1 LQRCDFLKGKFAL
14 ECKDYHDA
22 IKFFL
27 NSVKKKRIVIDG
39 LIKKRALEHIK
50 KIAEKVKKTIISK
63 NYSNLKFN
71 ETFSPDNNNIINRGS
86 SNEISLLDEK
96 KDINEEETKDI
107 KFIEAIKNII
117 EVIKIDIDECNEKQL
132 KDIII
137 VIDFNYS
144 SKMIIDSYIDVT
156 KTILKNLTNK
166 DRLGVIL
173 LLSEHRIIC
182 PIMCKS
188 EIDIVNISKDLDEY
202 SNKIYKKE
210 RFDSSLGN
218 EIIQEKL
225 EGDYS
230 NSDNTSELNS
240 NNFGSDDIKNHGI
253 IIEDTIKSLNY
264 CINYLEIKE
273 INSNEKFFIYFT
285 ADVKYFMDYLLE
297 INEHKNFHNLSYESE
312 EKENIDLQ
320 SDKNIHFLL
329 VGKSDNEENE
339 DEMCR
344 KILFSYFGSKSEIIP
359 YDNMKKI
366 KSILSSNNII
376 NDNIIFPN
384 EVYK

>member
-27 NSVKKKRIVIDG
+27 NTVKKRRIVIDG
-39 LIKKRALEHIK
+39 LIKKRALEYIK
-50 KIAEKVKKTIISK
+50 KIAEKIKKVIINK

-71 ETFSPDNNNIINRGS
+71 ATFSSENNISINKGS
-86 SNEISLLDEK
+86 SSQINVLDEK
-96 KDINEEETKDI
+96 KSINEEVPKDI

-144 SKMIIDSYIDVT
+144 NKMIIDSYIDAT
-156 KTILKNLTNK
+156 KTILNNLTNK
-166 DRLGVIL
+166 DRLGIIL

-264 CINYLEIKE
+264 CINYLKIKE

-344 KILFSYFGSKSEIIP
+344 KILFSYFWV
-359 YDNMKKI
+359 KK
-366 KSILSSNNII
+366 
-376 NDNIIFPN
+376 
-384 EVYK
+384 

>member
-1 LQRCDFLKGKFAL
+1 
-14 ECKDYHDA
+14 
-22 IKFFL
+22 
-27 NSVKKKRIVIDG
+27 
-39 LIKKRALEHIK
+39 
-50 KIAEKVKKTIISK
+50 
-63 NYSNLKFN
+63 
-71 ETFSPDNNNIINRGS
+71 
-86 SNEISLLDEK
+86 
-96 KDINEEETKDI
+96 
-107 KFIEAIKNII
+107 
-117 EVIKIDIDECNEKQL
+117 
-132 KDIII
+132 
-137 VIDFNYS
+137 
-144 SKMIIDSYIDVT
+144 
-156 KTILKNLTNK
+156 
-166 DRLGVIL
+166 
-173 LLSEHRIIC
+173 
-182 PIMCKS
+182 MCKS

-264 CINYLEIKE
+264 CINYLKMKE

-297 INEHKNFHNLSYESE
+297 VNEHKNFHNLSYESD
-312 EKENIDLQ
+312 EKENVDLQ

-339 DEMCR
+339 DEIYR